1 MRRDVS
7 PGHSRTVINS
17 GTHTVARPVHAIR
30 EPMAP
35 WRGSRFQ
42 VRGEAVDTSMS
53 LAIQLLSELRAALAR
68 QHEISSE
75 VREDVA
81 ALAVHTSVRGAYVW
95 VFVASDGRYFSWR
108 GAQCQ
113 HPVKDVAGAARRV
126 ANEADSGDAAAVPP
140 ETSES
145 DRR

>member
-1 MRRDVS
+1 
-7 PGHSRTVINS
+7 
-17 GTHTVARPVHAIR
+17 
-30 EPMAP
+30 
-35 WRGSRFQ
+35 
-42 VRGEAVDTSMS
+42 
-53 LAIQLLSELRAALAR
+53 
-68 QHEISSE
+68 
-75 VREDVA
+75 
-81 ALAVHTSVRGAYVW
+81 VW